1 MEETKYVLTK
11 EDLAK
16 IAYEYS
22 PEGIKRAIDNLQ
34 SQLSQL
40 FQKIIKVTKNATQ
53 KRNSGIQ
60 DSSSSQIK
68 DFEQKFIN
76 MREYISAMML
86 LSKANL
92 NKTNVEMKFKS
103 ENDKK
108 QFLAS
113 IEKRYNKLEEYRKN
127 IEKLEMLDIQIRCEI
142 EKISLSNAVKIDEFL
157 DNY

>member
-1 MEETKYVLTK
+1 
-11 EDLAK
+11 
-16 IAYEYS
+16 
-22 PEGIKRAIDNLQ
+22 
-34 SQLSQL
+34 
-40 FQKIIKVTKNATQ
+40 
-53 KRNSGIQ
+53 
-60 DSSSSQIK
+60 
-68 DFEQKFIN
+68 
-76 MREYISAMML
+76 ML